1 MTSRQLEQGGVPTI
15 VLTGGPCA
23 GKSAL
28 IAKLPPLIETRLG
41 WHAITIPETVAW
53 MGGNGMRREDF
64 PDVTTFQSMQTR
76 IQASHE
82 DDAMQAARSMG
93 NGNVLILMDRA
104 IPDAAAY
111 LPDNGYRRVLAA
123 NGLTKGQVMGRYDV
137 VIFLHSVACRHGQ
150 LYRAQ
155 GNSMRI
161 ERNAIDAERA
171 DERTLM
177 AYATHPHV
185 REIADTE
192 TIDAKMEQVMEAVA
206 DVLSAV

>member
-1 MTSRQLEQGGVPTI
+1 MTRRQREQGIPII

-28 IAKLPPLIETRLG
+28 IAKLPPLIEARLG

-53 MGGNGMRREDF
+53 MGSNGMHREDF
-64 PDVTTFQSMQTR
+64 PDIATFQSMQTR
-76 IQASHE
+76 MQVSHE
-82 DDAMQAARSMG
+82 DDAMEAARSMG

-111 LPDNGYRRVLAA
+111 LSDNGYRRVLAE
-123 NGLTKGQVMGRYDV
+123 NGLTAGQVMGRYDV
-137 VIFLHSVACRHGQ
+137 VIFLHSVACRHRQ

-161 ERNAIDAERA
+161 ERDATYAERA

-192 TIDAKMEQVMEAVA
+192 TIEEKTELVMEAVA